1 VSCWDVGLLDLGM
14 VHMGFICL
22 RLMTQGLVHT
32 GDTLGIWSS
41 IWLWN
46 TFKHYVWVEFSEIT
60 ISNSY
65 NWSFRA
71 IETDNDWIFLVYLC
85 FGQLVCTT
93 ASLCTNLA
101 PSDSINAGKQALRI
115 SLHFYYKLKKNA
127 MSLYLFQAIYNSPSI
142 IPSNSISHPSLD
154 PHTKHHPHRSRILL
168 GKPVGARED
177 ARSG

>member
-1 VSCWDVGLLDLGM
+1 MSCWDVGLLDLGM

-46 TFKHYVWVEFSEIT
+46 TFNHYVWVEFSEIT

-101 PSDSINAGKQALRI
+101 PSDSSTQVSKPSESPCTSITN
-115 SLHFYYKLKKNA
+115 LKK
-127 MSLYLFQAIYNSPSI
+127 MQCLSTFFKPYI
-142 IPSNSISHPSLD
+142 IL
-154 PHTKHHPHRSRILL
+154 RQ
-168 GKPVGARED
+168 
-177 ARSG
+177 